1 MLTLL
6 LALSGASAKAA
17 QIIQDTF
24 TAADGTALLGHSPDT
39 NLPGGAYVGVP
50 NPGSGYSD
58 GYWQCEA
65 NWAPGTP
72 APTIIRSGQVCAYI
86 DAQYTLPLGSYGF
99 QKQLTISADLTVN
112 GLIGG
117 YDSGTGREGGI
128 TLGLSSSTGAA
139 LPGITGNSIFQFLTG
154 LNLRDDGTLSLY
166 DKGTPSNN
174 GIVGSVAW
182 SGAAAFDKTQA
193 YHLSYDVDTTTG
205 ALSNIQLQ
213 GSTADYSSLEGGTRF
228 IYAGNPYLGMY
239 FGSAP
244 TGWPV
249 PNPWYGSID
258 NLSVVGDTGPTD
270 TTPPEWV
277 VNWPKADTVTSTGF
291 TARAQINENGK
302 AYYAVLTAGSPD
314 PTAAD
319 VAAGT
324 GALKNGSIN
333 LTGNAEATSVV
344 TGLTPET
351 AYDVWFVAED
361 TVPNLQATPVK
372 VSITTTTAPV
382 AYGIILDTF
391 TADDGTAA
399 IGRSPAPTNLPG
411 GAWAGPEGYW
421 QVGDCGWAGGP
432 FPTTIASN
440 KLRAFIDMECSVSL
454 AGASAQLT
462 IAADLT
468 VNGLFG
474 TGTDGTGRVPGIT
487 LGLNTA
493 SGGSERYLTLT
504 GLNLRENGTLHLFD
518 KGTVVASV
526 PWSGAAPFDKTQ
538 AYHLSYDV
546 DTTSGALSNIQL
558 QGSTADYSSL
568 EGGTR
573 FAYASTPYAS
583 MYFGIHPAS
592 GSGGA
597 GWPGNAATAFG
608 YVDNFSV
615 EGYGSTPATSPF
627 DDWVGPFFPDVT
639 DPLIVGQAA
648 DPDGDNQNN
657 LMEFALGGTP
667 NNGALN
673 AKVYSYSGIPA
684 NEAYPQ
690 AEPKKVL
697 ILTIAVLDNTPTFT
711 SATQVDAMDGVRYTI
726 EGGTTLGD
734 WSGLNVFP
742 IPYEASLAVLP
753 TAGTGYH
760 YQSFVLTGTEGLPGK
775 AFMRVRVEPLAP

>member
-244 TGWPV
+244 TGWPD
-249 PNPWYGSID
+249 PNPWYGFID
-258 NLSVVGDTGPTD
+258 NLSVVGAAPTD

-333 LTGNAEATSVV
+333 LTENTEGTHAV

-432 FPTTIASN
+432 FPTTIVSN

-538 AYHLSYDV
+538 AYHLSFDV
-546 DTTSGALSNIQL
+546 DTTTGVLSNIQL

-615 EGYGSTPATSPF
+615 EGYGSAPATSPF
-627 DDWVGPFFPDVT
+627 DNWVGPFFGGST

-657 LMEFALGGTP
+657 LMEFALDGNP

-673 AKVYSYSGIPA
+673 AKVYSQTGIVTGQY
-684 NEAYPQ
+684 EGQ
-690 AEPKKVL
+690 KVL
-697 ILTIAVLDNTPTFT
+697 ILTIAVRDGTDSFTGTP
-711 SATQVDAMDGVRYTI
+711 ATAVNAADGIKYTVQ
-726 EGGTTLGD
+726 GGHDLVGWTGSIFPCADGTVTPDDWATL
-734 WSGLNVFP
+734 SP
-742 IPYEASLAVLP
+742 
-753 TAGTGYH
+753 GYH
-760 YQSFVLTGTEGLPGK
+760 YQSFALTGTEGLPGK
-775 AFMRVRVEPLAP
+775 AFMQVKVEPNP